1 MTFSTELIIG
11 LGACYLILL
20 FAIAWLT
27 EAGIAS
33 GWLPRSLVEHPVIQ
47 VLAISVFACS
57 WAYYGA
63 IDLANEYGYGAL
75 AYYMGI
81 GGLFIFAPM
90 LLSPLFRL
98 VRLYQLGS
106 LADLLVFRYR
116 GRRVGALIT
125 LCMLLSVLP
134 LMALQIQAVADT
146 VQILTHKPVP
156 GDPDSVKSDSGVAVL
171 FCMGLAIFCALFGA
185 SREQHRGL
193 VSALAFEAIIKLVAL
208 SAVGLFA
215 LYGVFGGLPQL
226 QWWLVLHPENQEV
239 LHSPIRDTSSHTLL
253 LMFFA
258 TAIAMPHIFHMAL
271 RENTRLSTLRHASW
285 GIPLYLLVISL
296 PIYPILWAG
305 FETSTALSPEYFTL
319 GIPLAAGHVPLSLLA
334 YIGGLA
340 AATGAM
346 IVITLSLSSM
356 CLNHLVLP
364 ALRIDGSND
373 FYGFLLWLRRSVMTV
388 ILLTAFLF
396 YYILDDSQGLS
407 NLAIAGFV
415 ESMQFLPGILA
426 VLYWPL
432 ANRQGLMA
440 GLITGSSIWFIGIL
454 CPMFIDN
461 LRMLVIPGTN
471 MFIYLGMNNWSM
483 IAVLAFCLNSIVFI
497 VVSLLTEQRAE
508 EKHSANISSI
518 DSLDTPMRRELD
530 VNSAQEIKQ
539 RLATSL
545 GEHMASVEVNR
556 ALRELELPLDEQ
568 RPYALR
574 RLRDRLEANI
584 SGLIGPALAH
594 EMMDRLLPYQSAN
607 TPLTEDIY
615 FAETRLNQY
624 RHHLTGLAAELDNLR
639 RYHRQILED
648 LPMAIC
654 SVGNDEELVMW
665 NHAMQSLTGIPAEQ
679 VLGSK
684 LGALPAPWRELL
696 QQFFRQDRS
705 HTHKERI
712 QLNGKTHW
720 INLHKADIA
729 NSTADKQDGQVILL
743 EDVTETQQL
752 EAKLIHSE
760 RLASVGRLA
769 AGVAHEIGNPVTGIA
784 CLAQN
789 LESDSGDQETQDA
802 ARQILGQTKRISNI
816 VRTLVNFSHS
826 GQTPDHETGD
836 AHRPVDLHRCAE
848 EAIHLLCLDK
858 SGPIVTY
865 VNSIS
870 TDLRVTGNDQRLIQV
885 MINLLSNA
893 RDASSH
899 GGRIWLDASRQEQQ
913 VVLTV
918 TDEGSGIPAE
928 YIGRLFDPFFTTKEA
943 GSGTGLGLALVYNI
957 VEEHYGSIQVASPAF
972 PEKVASGHGGTR
984 FTITLNAANATGT
997 TATNAV

>member
-1 MTFSTELIIG
+1 MTFSADLIIG
-11 LGACYLILL
+11 LGACYLVLL
-20 FAIAWLT
+20 FLIAWLT
-27 EAGIAS
+27 EAGVS
-33 GWLPRSLVEHPVIQ
+33 HGWLPRSVIEHPAVQ
-47 VLAISVFACS
+47 VLAMGVFACS

-146 VQILTHKPVP
+146 VQILTHKPVQ
-156 GDPDSVKSDSGVAVL
+156 GDPDSVKSDSGVAL
-171 FCMGLAIFCALFGA
+171 IFCIGLAIFSALFGA

-193 VSALAFEAIIKLVAL
+193 VSALAVESVIKLVVL
-208 SAVGLFA
+208 SVIGLFA
-215 LYGVFGGLPQL
+215 VYGVFGGLPQL

-253 LMFFA
+253 LLFFA

-271 RENTRLSTLRHASW
+271 RENTRLSTLRYASW
-285 GIPLYLLVISL
+285 GIPLYLLIISL

-305 FETSTALSPEYFTL
+305 FETGTLLPPEYFTL
-319 GIPLAAGHVPLSLLA
+319 GVPLAMGNAPLTLLA
-334 YIGGLA
+334 YIGGLS

-346 IVITLSLSSM
+346 IVITLSLSTM
-356 CLNHLVLP
+356 CLNHLILP

-373 FYGFLLWLRRSVMTV
+373 FYGFLLWLRRSVIV
-388 ILLTAFLF
+388 IILLLAFLF

-407 NLAIAGFV
+407 NLAMAGFV

-440 GLITGSSIWFIGIL
+440 GLITGSAIWFIGIL
-454 CPMFIDN
+454 CPMLIDD
-461 LRMLVIPGTN
+461 LRLLVIPGTN
-471 MFIYLGMNNWSM
+471 MFIYLGMNNWSL

-508 EKHSANISSI
+508 EKHSAEISSI
-518 DSLDTPMRRELD
+518 DSLNTPMRRELD
-530 VNSAQEIKQ
+530 VTSAQEIKQ

-545 GEHMASVEVNR
+545 GERMATLEVNR
-556 ALRELELPLDEQ
+556 ALRELELPQDEQ

-584 SGLIGPALAH
+584 SGLIGAALAH
-594 EMMDRLLPYQSAN
+594 EMMDRLLPYRSPN
-607 TPLTEDIY
+607 LPLTEDIY

-654 SVGNDEELVMW
+654 SVGNDEEVVMW
-665 NHAMQSLTGIPAEQ
+665 NQAMAALTGIPSEQ

-684 LGALPAPWRELL
+684 LGALPEPWRELL
-696 QQFFRQDRS
+696 QPFFKQDRS
-705 HTHKERI
+705 RVYKQRI
-712 QLNGKTHW
+712 LLKNKPHW

-729 NSTADKQDGQVILL
+729 DGSAEKQDGQVILI

-752 EAKLIHSE
+752 EEKLIHSE

-789 LESDSGDQETQDA
+789 LESDSADRETQDA
-802 ARQILGQTKRISNI
+802 ARQILGQTQRISNI

-826 GQTPDHETGD
+826 GQTPDHSDSD
-836 AHRPVDLHRCAE
+836 AHRPVELHHCAE

-858 SGPIVTY
+858 SGPTITY
-865 VNSIS
+865 VNAIPA
-870 TDLRVTGNDQRLIQV
+870 DVQVTGNDQRLTQV
-885 MINLLSNA
+885 MINLLTNA
-893 RDASSH
+893 RDASQP
-899 GGRIWLDASRQEQQ
+899 GNRIWIEAVRHEQQ
-913 VVLTV
+913 VILTV
-918 TDEGSGIPAE
+918 TDEGAGIPAE
-928 YIGRLFDPFFTTKEA
+928 YQGRLFDPFFTTKEA

-957 VEEHYGSIQVASPAF
+957 IEEHYGSIRVTSPVF
-972 PEKVASGHGGTR
+972 PERAASGHGGTR
-984 FTITLNAANATGT
+984 FTITLNAAGT
-997 TATNAV
+997 TAPDAV